1 MTKND
6 GFKHSS
12 RHGVRVECLGGVS
25 RAGDEKWQRMMGSS
39 TLVVLGSE

>member
-6 GFKHSS
+6 GLKHSS
-12 RHGVRVECLGGVS
+12 RVWLRVECLGGVS
-25 RAGDEKWQRMMGSS
+25 RAGDERWQRMMGLS